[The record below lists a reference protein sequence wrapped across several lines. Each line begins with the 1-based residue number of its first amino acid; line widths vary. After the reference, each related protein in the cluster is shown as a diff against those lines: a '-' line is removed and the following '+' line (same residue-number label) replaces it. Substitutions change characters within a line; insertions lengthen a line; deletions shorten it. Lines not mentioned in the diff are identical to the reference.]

1 MEINGFENYL
11 IYQDGKVYSKT
22 SKRYL
27 KPSDNSYGYLKVN
40 LCKDGK
46 RKIHKIHR
54 LVAIY
59 YIPNPDNKICVDHIN
74 RITTDNR
81 LENLRWATH
90 SENGQNKIQ
99 QINNKL
105 GIKNISY
112 HKTNHRYDYQKVIRG
127 VKHKKVFKTLEE
139 AIEYKTIFENNMYKI
154 L

>member
-105 GIKNISY
+105 GIKNIS
-112 HKTNHRYDYQKVIRG
+112 HDKTYHRYVYQKAIIG
-127 VKHKKVFKTLEE
+127 VKHREYFKTLEE
-139 AIEYKTIFENNMYKI
+139 AIEYKTIFENNI
-154 L
+154 